1 MHRDSLERWIED
13 HRESF
18 DEAVPS
24 LKVWAEI
31 DKRMS
36 ARHTRRMTIWRGLRV
51 AAAVVA
57 LLFTGAVAGLYLA
70 GGPPPATTS
79 LETFS
84 PEYAEMAR
92 YYESQIDQRVQ
103 QLAAYQHGDA
113 VLEDFEQL
121 DALMAELRQEL
132 LSAPAGKEEQIL
144 ENLIRSYQT
153 KVEILERV
161 LERIQPAPPEDRQ
174 LLKPANNEIS
184 I

>member
-18 DEAVPS
+18 DDAVPS

-31 DKRMS
+31 DQRVS
-36 ARHTRRMTIWRGLRV
+36 ARRTRRMTVWRGLRV

-57 LLFTGAVAGLYLA
+57 LLFTGALAGLYLA
-70 GGPPPATTS
+70 GGPEPTVA
-79 LETFS
+79 LEAFS

-92 YYESQIDQRVQ
+92 FYESQIDQRVQ
-103 QLAAYQHGDA
+103 QLAAYQQGEV

-121 DALMAELRQEL
+121 DATMAELRQEL

-161 LERIQPAPPEDRQ
+161 LDRIQQPAAEDRQ